1 MMRWLNFSI
10 ILLYLSIL
18 LSPPVKAVTQSRVDL
33 VGSGLS
39 FQNAIMPLAKH
50 LPSQFAS
57 HSDTPD
63 DGAVLTPDVVT
74 VSSPGVTLLS
84 AALPALHSS
93 ARLLAQPRA
102 PPSLS

>member
-1 MMRWLNFSI
+1 MMRWLNLSI

-18 LSPPVKAVTQSRVDL
+18 LSPPVKAVTQNRVDL

-39 FQNAIMPLAKH
+39 VQNAIMPLTQH
-50 LPSQFAS
+50 LPGHSATQ
-57 HSDTPD
+57 SDTPD
-63 DGAVLTPDVVT
+63 DGAVPNADLVS
-74 VSSPGVTLLS
+74 VSSQNITLLP

-102 PPSLS
+102 PPSFS